1 MNHTTSI
8 FKFYKVGMDKTTSF
22 PLNFTGG
29 KQLMSTKKDTG
40 IFQLDNGYWGYRY
53 KLKIDGVLKDSKRT
67 FDEQGKPFKTKKSA
81 IKARE
86 QAIMNDKINATLPP
100 QTKIPKKTVKEIYEE
115 YCEFGRAGKAYATIK
130 KQDSLWNNHIKAKFG
145 KRYIAEITTAEIND
159 YLAELYY
166 SDNRAYSYTESF
178 LKMFYLIFGQAY
190 SRNYLSAEQYDRLC
204 QNRDTKIHMP
214 KMKVDEDTDI
224 VTFSDEQMIILS
236 EYFKGTNAETAFM
249 LGKYCGLRINECY
262 GLKWCNVDFEQGIIK
277 IDRQMQ
283 YQEGVIKLVSLKT
296 RNARRDIV
304 MAEPLKKYLLQTKQ
318 RRDEVAKS
326 LSEQREQNQ
335 TFLTDMSKQKISSLE
350 LVNSLDEGKIQ
361 TVNSMKYHSQKIK
374 AQHGIIFK
382 YHYLRH
388 TYGTSLA
395 MLNTPMHILC
405 NQMGHASGNVTQ
417 KYYLGNSKEGLDI
430 LRNNLNQMS

>member
-1 MNHTTSI
+1 MN
-8 FKFYKVGMDKTTSF
+8 
-22 PLNFTGG
+22 
-29 KQLMSTKKDTG
+29 TKKDTG

-53 KLKIDGVLKDSKRT
+53 KIKIEGTLKESKKT
-67 FDEQGKPFKTKKSA
+67 FDEQGKPFKTKNSA
-81 IKARE
+81 IKAR
-86 QAIMNDKINATLPP
+86 QRAIINEKINATVPP
-100 QTKIPKKTVKEIYEE
+100 QTKIPKKTVKEVYEE

-145 KRYIAEITTAEIND
+145 KQYITDITTAEIND

-166 SDNRAYSYTESF
+166 TDNRAYSYTESF

-204 QNRDTKIHMP
+204 KNKDTKIHMP

-224 VTFSDEQMIILS
+224 VTFSNEEMIILS

-283 YQEGVIKLVSLKT
+283 YQDGIIKLVSLKT
-296 RNARRDIV
+296 RNARREII
-304 MAEPLKKYLLQTKQ
+304 MAEPLKVYLLQAKQ
-318 RRDEVAKS
+318 HRDKIAKS

-335 TFLTDMSKQKISSLE
+335 TLLMDMGKHKISSLE

-361 TVNSMKYHSQKIK
+361 TVNSMKYHTQKIK

-388 TYGTSLA
+388 TYGTRLA

-405 NQMGHASGNVTQ
+405 NQMGHASSNVTQ
-417 KYYLGNSKEGLDI
+417 KYYLGNSKEGLEI
-430 LRNNLNQMS
+430 LRNNLNQMN

>member
-1 MNHTTSI
+1 
-8 FKFYKVGMDKTTSF
+8 
-22 PLNFTGG
+22 
-29 KQLMSTKKDTG
+29 MSNKKDSG

-53 KLKIDGVLKDSKRT
+53 KIKIEGTLKESKRT
-67 FDEQGKPFKTKKSA
+67 FDEQGKPFKTKTSA

-86 QAIMNDKINATLPP
+86 QAIINEKINATVPS
-100 QTKIPKKTVKEIYEE
+100 QTKIPKKTVKDVYEE

-145 KRYIAEITTAEIND
+145 KRYITDITTAEIND
-159 YLAELYY
+159 YLSGLYY
-166 SDNRAYSYTESF
+166 TDNRAYSYTESF

-204 QNRDTKIHMP
+204 KNKDTKIHMP

-224 VTFSDEQMIILS
+224 VTFSNEEMIILS

-283 YQEGVIKLVSLKT
+283 YQDGIIKLVSLKT
-296 RNARRDIV
+296 RNARREII
-304 MAEPLKKYLLQTKQ
+304 MAEPLKEYLLRTKQ
-318 RRDEVAKS
+318 HRDKIAKS
-326 LSEQREQNQ
+326 LSKQREQNQ
-335 TFLTDMSKQKISSLE
+335 TLLMDMGKHKISSLE

-361 TVNSMKYHSQKIK
+361 TVNSMKYHAQKIK
-374 AQHGIIFK
+374 VQHGICFK

-388 TYGTSLA
+388 TYGTRLA

-405 NQMGHASGNVTQ
+405 NQMGQLQAMLHRS
-417 KYYLGNSKEGLDI
+417 I
-430 LRNNLNQMS
+430 I